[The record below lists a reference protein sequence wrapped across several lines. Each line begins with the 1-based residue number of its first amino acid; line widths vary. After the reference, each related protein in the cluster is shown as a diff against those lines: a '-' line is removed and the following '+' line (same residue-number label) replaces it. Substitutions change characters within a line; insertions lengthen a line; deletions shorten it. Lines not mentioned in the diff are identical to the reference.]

1 MSTEKPKTLASHA
14 VAEGDVSGS
23 SGDSHLG
30 PDDTRTSSA
39 TAPVILTDSNEN
51 VDNDFAKEVIVTTFK
66 NLNHSRES
74 FQSYP
79 AHLSLDGGS

>member
-51 VDNDFAKEVIVTTFK
+51 VDNDFTKEVIVTGRGGGGFESTTSRI
-66 NLNHSRES
+66 LIHS
-74 FQSYP
+74 YCI
-79 AHLSLDGGS
+79 

>member
-51 VDNDFAKEVIVTTFK
+51 VDNDFVKEVREAPQKK
-66 NLNHSRES
+66 NGKMWE
-74 FQSYP
+74 F
-79 AHLSLDGGS
+79 